1 MDFTYDWYVQL
12 INTLKD
18 NGYCFSNYLNYKR
31 YNKTV
36 ILRHDVDFSLEKARE
51 IAKLEHENNV
61 KSTFFVLLS
70 TNFYNIFSKESN
82 EIIKELM
89 SLGHHI
95 GLHFDEKRYG
105 ISNKEELDYWIHRE
119 SQILSYALGKE
130 VKVVSM
136 HRPSKWVL
144 QNNIQFK
151 DIINSYSKEFFSNFK
166 YLSDSRMHWRENV
179 VEIIKSRSYNRLHIL
194 THPFWYSDK
203 SETIEQ
209 KLVDFITKAKEERYN
224 NLKDNIRDLD
234 ELIDKGELIYENK
247 NN

>member
-51 IAKLEHENNV
+51 IAKLEHENNI

-82 EIIKELM
+82 EIIKEILN
-89 SLGHHI
+89 LGHDI
-95 GLHFDEKRYG
+95 GLHFDEKRYD
-105 ISNKEELDYWIHRE
+105 ISNEKELAHWVHRE
-119 SQILSYALGKE
+119 SQVLSYALGRE

-151 DIINSYSKEFFSNFK
+151 DLINSYSKEFFTNFK
-166 YLSDSRMHWRENV
+166 YLSDSRMHCRENV
-179 VEIIKSRSYNRLHIL
+179 LEVIKGGTYNRFHIL

-203 SETIEQ
+203 SESIKQ
-209 KLVDFITKAKEERYN
+209 KLLNFIINAKEERYY

-234 ELIDKGELIYENK
+234 EFIDEGELINVHK
-247 NN
+247 GN